1 MDPEIIISEVSPTG
15 KYHMI
20 SLIGEIKKMIQGAL
34 LPPLSGEVGPVQ
46 SASCAP
52 APRTRLQEPG
62 APRDDR
68 IAQAVPLAEQ

>member
-1 MDPEIIISEVSPTG
+1 MRTKIVKVADKDILIQEKT
-15 KYHMI
+15 
-20 SLIGEIKKMIQGAL
+20 IGEIKKMIQGAL
-34 LPPLSGEVGPVQ
+34 LPPVSGEVGPVQ